1 MINLVSRVLCFLV
14 IDALVT
20 VFDFQRQEK
29 GKERVLI
36 RPRNSDEQLGEES
49 SRMQRKSLETW
60 ELLGGIL
67 WLNLATFQPFYPDS
81 KLFRLTRVG
90 QVRFK
95 ESVLPSSPSTDRNFA
110 LNPPNL
116 NI

>member
-67 WLNLATFQPFYPDS
+67 WLNLATFQPFYPE
-81 KLFRLTRVG
+81 LQAF
-90 QVRFK
+90 
-95 ESVLPSSPSTDRNFA
+95 
-110 LNPPNL
+110 
-116 NI
+116 

>member
-1 MINLVSRVLCFLV
+1 MGRWNSICNSLKKGDFLTVIWHVTNSQLYWRKVINLVSRVLCFLV

-29 GKERVLI
+29 EGVLI

-67 WLNLATFQPFYPDS
+67 WLNLATFQPFYPE
-81 KLFRLTRVG
+81 LQAF
-90 QVRFK
+90 
-95 ESVLPSSPSTDRNFA
+95 
-110 LNPPNL
+110 
-116 NI
+116 